1 MNMKQIWVKVIPW
14 KKKLVTTALENGAD
28 ALILAE
34 GDSEKAKKLGRI
46 STVAPDGDLK
56 WGEDVVEVTIRGP
69 EDEKEIVRLA
79 QTRKV
84 VAKTT
89 DWTVIPLEN
98 LVAQTNNVL
107 VEAANLEEARTALG
121 VLEKGVDG
129 VVINVSEPAELKK
142 ILTSLRETGG
152 ETPLT
157 IGEVVSI
164 KTLGMGDRVCI
175 DTCTQMGKGE
185 GMLIGNTSQ
194 ALFLVHAESVEN
206 PYVATRPFRVNAG
219 PVHAYVRV
227 PGGKTRYLSELK
239 SGDEALMVNSQG
251 KSGSVVVGRVKI
263 EKRPLV
269 LIEARAEDKI
279 FSAILQNAETIRLT
293 RPDGEPVSIVSLK
306 EGDQVLMAI
315 EAGGRHFGY
324 HIEETITEK

>member
-1 MNMKQIWVKVIPW
+1 MKQIWVKVIPW
-14 KKKLVTTALENGAD
+14 KKKLVTTALENGAE
-28 ALILAE
+28 ALVLAE

-46 STVAPDGDLK
+46 PTVAPDGDLK
-56 WGEDVVEVTIRGP
+56 WGEDVVEVTIRGS

-79 QTRKV
+79 QTKKV

-98 LVAQTNNVL
+98 LVAQTGNVL
-107 VEAANLEEARTALG
+107 VEVANLEEARTALG

-129 VVINVSEPAELKK
+129 VVINVTEPAELKK

-239 SGDEALMVNSQG
+239 SGDEVLMVNSQG
-251 KSGSVVVGRVKI
+251 KSGPVVVGRVKI

-269 LIEARAEDKI
+269 LIEARAEGKV

-306 EGDQVLMAI
+306 EGDQVLMSI

>member
-1 MNMKQIWVKVIPW
+1 MKQIWVKVIPW

-28 ALILAE
+28 ALVLAE

-46 STVAPDGDLK
+46 PTVAPDGDLK
-56 WGEDVVEVTIRGP
+56 WGEEVVEVTIRGP

-79 QTRKV
+79 QTKKV

-98 LVAQTNNVL
+98 LVAQTSNVL

-239 SGDEALMVNSQG
+239 SGDEVLMVNSQG
-251 KSGSVVVGRVKI
+251 KSGPVVVGRVKI

-269 LIEARAEDKI
+269 LIEARAEGKV
-279 FSAILQNAETIRLT
+279 FSTILQNAETIRLT

-306 EGDQVLMAI
+306 EGDQVLMSI

>member
-1 MNMKQIWVKVIPW
+1 MKQIWVKVIPW

-28 ALILAE
+28 ALVLAA

-46 STVAPDGDLK
+46 PTVAPDGDLK
-56 WGEDVVEVTIRGP
+56 WGEEVVEVTIRGP

-79 QTRKV
+79 QTKKV

-107 VEAANLEEARTALG
+107 VEVANLEEARTALG

-129 VVINVSEPAELKK
+129 VVINVSEPAALKK

-157 IGEVVSI
+157 IGEVVFI

-239 SGDEALMVNSQG
+239 SGDEVLMVNSQG
-251 KSGSVVVGRVKI
+251 KSGPVVVGRVKI

-269 LIEARAEDKI
+269 LIEARAEGKV
-279 FSAILQNAETIRLT
+279 FSTILQNAETIRLT

-306 EGDQVLMAI
+306 EGDQVLMSI

>member
-1 MNMKQIWVKVIPW
+1 MKQIWVKVIPW

-28 ALILAE
+28 ALVLAE

-46 STVAPDGDLK
+46 PTVAPDGDLK
-56 WGEDVVEVTIRGP
+56 WGEDVVEVTIRGS

-84 VAKTT
+84 VATTT

-98 LVAQTNNVL
+98 LVAQTGNVL
-107 VEAANLEEARTALG
+107 VEVANLEEARTALG

-142 ILTSLRETGG
+142 MLTSLRETGG
-152 ETPLT
+152 EAPLA

-239 SGDEALMVNSQG
+239 SGDEVLMVNSQG
-251 KSGSVVVGRVKI
+251 KSGPVVVGRVKI

-269 LIEARAEDKI
+269 LIEARAEGKV
-279 FSAILQNAETIRLT
+279 FSTILQNAETIRLT

-306 EGDQVLMAI
+306 EGDQVLMSV

>member
-1 MNMKQIWVKVIPW
+1 MKQIWVKVIPW

-28 ALILAE
+28 ALVLAE

-46 STVAPDGDLK
+46 PTVAPDGDLK
-56 WGEDVVEVTIRGP
+56 WGEDVVEVTIRGR
-69 EDEKEIVRLA
+69 EDEMEIVRLA

-107 VEAANLEEARTALG
+107 VEAVNLEEARTALG

-239 SGDEALMVNSQG
+239 SGDEVLMVNSQG
-251 KSGSVVVGRVKI
+251 KSVPVVVGRVKI
-263 EKRPLV
+263 ERRPLV
-269 LIEARAEDKI
+269 LIEARAEGKV

>member
-1 MNMKQIWVKVIPW
+1 MKQIWVRVVPW

-28 ALILAE
+28 ALVLAA
-34 GDSEKAKKLGRI
+34 GDSDKAKKLGRI
-46 STVAPDGDLK
+46 TTVAPDGDLRL
-56 WGEDVVEVTIRGP
+56 GEDVAEVTIKGP
-69 EDEKEIVRLA
+69 EDEREIVRLA

-84 VAKTT
+84 MVRTT

-98 LVAQTNNVL
+98 IVAQAGNIW
-107 VEAANLEEARTALG
+107 VEASNLEEARTAFG

-129 VVINVSEPAELKK
+129 VVITVDDPVELKK
-142 ILTSLRETGG
+142 MLTALKAAGG
-152 ETPLT
+152 DIDLKTA
-157 IGEVVSI
+157 EVLSV

-194 ALFLVHAESVEN
+194 ALFLVHSESVEN

-227 PGGKTRYLSELK
+227 SGGKTRYLSELK
-239 SGDEALMVNSQG
+239 SGDEVLVVSFQG
-251 KSGSVVVGRVKI
+251 KISPAVVGRVKI
-263 EKRPLV
+263 EKRPLILV
-269 LIEARAEDKI
+269 EARVEDRS
-279 FSAILQNAETIRLT
+279 FSTILQNAETIRLT
-293 RPDGEPVSIVSLK
+293 APNGEPVSVVSLK
-306 EGDQVLMAI
+306 EGDQVLMAV

-324 HIEETITEK
+324 KVEETITEK

>member
-1 MNMKQIWVKVIPW
+1 MKQIWVKVIPW

-28 ALILAE
+28 ALVLAE

-46 STVAPDGDLK
+46 PTVAPDGDLK

-79 QTRKV
+79 QTKKV

-239 SGDEALMVNSQG
+239 SGDEVLMVNSQG
-251 KSGSVVVGRVKI
+251 QSMPVVVGRVKI

-269 LIEARAEDKI
+269 LIEVRAEGKV
-279 FSAILQNAETIRLT
+279 FSTILQNAETIRLT

>member
-1 MNMKQIWVKVIPW
+1 MKQIWVKVIPW

-28 ALILAE
+28 ALVLAE

-46 STVAPDGDLK
+46 PTVAPDGDLK
-56 WGEDVVEVTIRGP
+56 WGEDVVEVTIRGS

-79 QTRKV
+79 QTKKV

-98 LVAQTNNVL
+98 LVAQTGNVL
-107 VEAANLEEARTALG
+107 VEVANLEEARTALG

-129 VVINVSEPAELKK
+129 VVINVTEPAELKK

-152 ETPLT
+152 EAPLT

-239 SGDEALMVNSQG
+239 SGDEVLMVNSQG
-251 KSGSVVVGRVKI
+251 KSGPVVVGRVKI

-269 LIEARAEDKI
+269 LIEARAEGKV

>member
-1 MNMKQIWVKVIPW
+1 MKQIWVKVIPW
-14 KKKLVTTALENGAD
+14 KKKMVTTALENGAE
-28 ALILAE
+28 ALVLAE

-46 STVAPDGDLK
+46 PTVAPDGDLK
-56 WGEDVVEVTIRGP
+56 WGEEVMEVTIRGP

-79 QTRKV
+79 QTKKV

-107 VEAANLEEARTALG
+107 VEVANLEEARTALG

-129 VVINVSEPAELKK
+129 VVINVSEPAALKK

-157 IGEVVSI
+157 IGEVVFI

-239 SGDEALMVNSQG
+239 SGDEVLMVNSQG
-251 KSGSVVVGRVKI
+251 QSGPVVVGRVKI

-269 LIEARAEDKI
+269 LIEARAEGKV
-279 FSAILQNAETIRLT
+279 FSTILQNAETIRLT

-306 EGDQVLMAI
+306 EGDQVLMSI

>member
-1 MNMKQIWVKVIPW
+1 MKQIWVKVIPW
-14 KKKLVTTALENGAD
+14 KKKLVTTALENGAE
-28 ALILAE
+28 ALVLAE

-46 STVAPDGDLK
+46 PTVAPDGDLK
-56 WGEDVVEVTIRGP
+56 WGEEVVEVTIRGP

-79 QTRKV
+79 QTKKV

-107 VEAANLEEARTALG
+107 VEVANLEEARTALG

-129 VVINVSEPAELKK
+129 VVINVTEPSELKK
-142 ILTSLRETGG
+142 ILTFLRETGG

-239 SGDEALMVNSQG
+239 SGDEVLMVNSQG
-251 KSGSVVVGRVKI
+251 KSGPVVVGRVKI

-269 LIEARAEDKI
+269 LIEARAEGKV
-279 FSAILQNAETIRLT
+279 FATILQNAETIRLT

>member
-1 MNMKQIWVKVIPW
+1 MKQIWVKVIPW

-28 ALILAE
+28 ALVLAE

-46 STVAPDGDLK
+46 PTVAPDGDLK
-56 WGEDVVEVTIRGP
+56 WGEDVVEVTIRGS

-79 QTRKV
+79 QTKKV

-107 VEAANLEEARTALG
+107 VEVANLEEARTALG

-129 VVINVSEPAELKK
+129 VVINVTEPAELKK

-239 SGDEALMVNSQG
+239 SGDEVLMVNSQG
-251 KSGSVVVGRVKI
+251 KSGPVVVGRVKI

-269 LIEARAEDKI
+269 LIEARAEGKV

-306 EGDQVLMAI
+306 EGDQVLMSI

>member
-1 MNMKQIWVKVIPW
+1 MKQVWVKVIPW

-28 ALILAE
+28 ALVLAE

-46 STVAPDGDLK
+46 PTVAPDGDLK
-56 WGEDVVEVTIRGP
+56 WGEEVVEVTIRGP
-69 EDEKEIVRLA
+69 EDEKEIIRLA
-79 QTRKV
+79 QTKKV

-98 LVAQTNNVL
+98 LVAQTDNVL
-107 VEAANLEEARTALG
+107 VEVANLEEARTALG

-157 IGEVVSI
+157 IGEVVFI

-175 DTCTQMGKGE
+175 DTCTQMGMGE

-239 SGDEALMVNSQG
+239 SGDEVLMVNSQG
-251 KSGSVVVGRVKI
+251 KSGPVVVGRVKI
-263 EKRPLV
+263 ERRPLV
-269 LIEARAEDKI
+269 LIEARAEGKV

-293 RPDGEPVSIVSLK
+293 RPDGEPVSIVYLK
-306 EGDQVLMAI
+306 EGDQVLMSI

>member
-1 MNMKQIWVKVIPW
+1 MKQIWVKVIPW

-28 ALILAE
+28 ALVLAE

-46 STVAPDGDLK
+46 PTVAPDGDLK
-56 WGEDVVEVTIRGP
+56 WGEDVVEVTIRGS

-79 QTRKV
+79 QTKKV

-107 VEAANLEEARTALG
+107 VEVANLEEARTALG

-152 ETPLT
+152 EAPLT

-239 SGDEALMVNSQG
+239 SGDEVLMVNSQG
-251 KSGSVVVGRVKI
+251 KSGPVVVGRVKI

-269 LIEARAEDKI
+269 LIEARAEGKV

>member
-1 MNMKQIWVKVIPW
+1 MKQIWVKVIPW

-28 ALILAE
+28 ALVLAA

-46 STVAPDGDLK
+46 PTVAPDGDLK
-56 WGEDVVEVTIRGP
+56 WGEDVAEVTIRGS

-79 QTRKV
+79 QTKKV
-84 VAKTT
+84 VATTT

-98 LVAQTNNVL
+98 IVAQTNNVL
-107 VEAANLEEARTALG
+107 VETSNLEDARTALG

-152 ETPLT
+152 EAPLT

-239 SGDEALMVNSQG
+239 SGDEVLMVNSQG
-251 KSGSVVVGRVKI
+251 KSGPVVVGRVKI

-269 LIEARAEDKI
+269 LIEARAKGKV
-279 FSAILQNAETIRLT
+279 FSTILQNAETIRLT

-306 EGDQVLMAI
+306 EGDQVLMSV

>member
-1 MNMKQIWVKVIPW
+1 
-14 KKKLVTTALENGAD
+14 
-28 ALILAE
+28 
-34 GDSEKAKKLGRI
+34 
-46 STVAPDGDLK
+46 
-56 WGEDVVEVTIRGP
+56 VEVTIRGS

-84 VAKTT
+84 MATTT

-98 LVAQTNNVL
+98 LVAQTSNVL
-107 VEAANLEEARTALG
+107 VEVANLEDARTALG

-239 SGDEALMVNSQG
+239 SGDEVLMVNSQG
-251 KSGSVVVGRVKI
+251 KSGPVVVGRVKI

-269 LIEARAEDKI
+269 LIEARAEGKV
-279 FSAILQNAETIRLT
+279 FSTILQNAETIRLT

-306 EGDQVLMAI
+306 EGDQVLMSV

>member
-1 MNMKQIWVKVIPW
+1 MKQIWVKVIPW

-28 ALILAE
+28 ALVLAE

-46 STVAPDGDLK
+46 PTVAPDGDLK
-56 WGEDVVEVTIRGP
+56 WGEDVVEVTIRGR
-69 EDEKEIVRLA
+69 EDEMEIVRLA
-79 QTRKV
+79 QTKKV

-157 IGEVVSI
+157 IGEVVFI

-239 SGDEALMVNSQG
+239 SGDEVLMVNSQG
-251 KSGSVVVGRVKI
+251 KSVPVVVGRVKI
-263 EKRPLV
+263 ERRPLV
-269 LIEARAEDKI
+269 LIEARAEGKV
-279 FSAILQNAETIRLT
+279 FSTILQNAETIRLT
-293 RPDGEPVSIVSLK
+293 RPDGDPVSIVSLK

-324 HIEETITEK
+324 HIEETITEQ

>member
-1 MNMKQIWVKVIPW
+1 MKQLWVKVIPW

-28 ALILAE
+28 ALVLAE

-46 STVAPDGDLK
+46 TAVAPDGDLK

-79 QTRKV
+79 QSKKV

-89 DWTVIPLEN
+89 DWTIIPLEN
-98 LVAQTNNVL
+98 IVAQTDNVL
-107 VEAANLEEARTALG
+107 VEASNLEEARTALG

-129 VVINVSEPAELKK
+129 VVINVSEPVALKK
-142 ILTSLRETGG
+142 ILTFLKEAGG

-175 DTCTQMGKGE
+175 DTCTHMGKGE

-194 ALFLVHAESVEN
+194 ALFLVHSESVEN

-239 SGDEALMVNSQG
+239 SGDEVVMVNAQG
-251 KSGSVVVGRVKI
+251 KAVPVIVGRVKI

-269 LIEARAEDKI
+269 LIEAQAEGKV
-279 FSAILQNAETIRLT
+279 FSTILQNAETIRLT
-293 RPDGEPVSIVSLK
+293 RPDGEPVSVVSLK

-315 EAGGRHFGY
+315 ETGGRHFGY

>member
-1 MNMKQIWVKVIPW
+1 MKQIWVKVIPW

-28 ALILAE
+28 ALVLAE

-46 STVAPDGDLK
+46 PTVAPDGDLK
-56 WGEDVVEVTIRGP
+56 WGEDVVEVTIRGS

-79 QTRKV
+79 QTKKV
-84 VAKTT
+84 VATTT

-98 LVAQTNNVL
+98 IVAQTNNVL
-107 VEAANLEEARTALG
+107 VETSNLEDAKTALG

-129 VVINVSEPAELKK
+129 VVINVPEPAELKK

-239 SGDEALMVNSQG
+239 SGDEVLMVNSQG
-251 KSGSVVVGRVKI
+251 KSMPVVVGRVKI

-269 LIEARAEDKI
+269 LIEARTEGKV
-279 FSAILQNAETIRLT
+279 FSTILQNAETIRLT

-306 EGDQVLMAI
+306 EGDQVLMSI

>member
-1 MNMKQIWVKVIPW
+1 MKQIWVKVIPW

-28 ALILAE
+28 ALVLAE

-46 STVAPDGDLK
+46 PTVAPDGDLK
-56 WGEDVVEVTIRGP
+56 WGEDVVEVTIRGS
-69 EDEKEIVRLA
+69 EDEKEVVRLA

-84 VAKTT
+84 VATTT

-98 LVAQTNNVL
+98 IVAQTNNVL
-107 VEAANLEEARTALG
+107 VETSNLEDARTALG

-152 ETPLT
+152 EAPLT

-239 SGDEALMVNSQG
+239 SGDEVLMVNSQG
-251 KSGSVVVGRVKI
+251 KSGPVVVGRVKI

-269 LIEARAEDKI
+269 LIEARAEGKV
-279 FSAILQNAETIRLT
+279 FSTILQNAETIRLT

-306 EGDQVLMAI
+306 EGDQVLMSV

>member
-1 MNMKQIWVKVIPW
+1 MKQIWVKVIPW

-28 ALILAE
+28 ALVLAE
-34 GDSEKAKKLGRI
+34 ADSEKAKKLGRI
-46 STVAPDGDLK
+46 PTVAPDGDLK
-56 WGEDVVEVTIRGP
+56 WGEDVVEVTIRGS

-98 LVAQTNNVL
+98 LVAQTGNVL
-107 VEAANLEEARTALG
+107 VEVANLEEARTALG

-239 SGDEALMVNSQG
+239 SGDEVLMVNSQG
-251 KSGSVVVGRVKI
+251 KSGPVVVGRVKI

-269 LIEARAEDKI
+269 LIEARAEGKV

>member
-1 MNMKQIWVKVIPW
+1 MKQIWVKVIPW
-14 KKKLVTTALENGAD
+14 KKKLVTTALENGAE
-28 ALILAE
+28 ALVLAE

-46 STVAPDGDLK
+46 PTVAPDGDLK
-56 WGEDVVEVTIRGP
+56 WGEDVVEVTIRGS

-79 QTRKV
+79 QTKKV

-98 LVAQTNNVL
+98 LVAQTGNVL
-107 VEAANLEEARTALG
+107 VEVANLEEARTALG

-152 ETPLT
+152 EAPLT

-239 SGDEALMVNSQG
+239 SGDEVLMVNSQG
-251 KSGSVVVGRVKI
+251 KSGPVVVGRVKI

-269 LIEARAEDKI
+269 LIEARAEGKV

>member
-1 MNMKQIWVKVIPW
+1 MKQIWVKVIPW

-28 ALILAE
+28 ALVLAE

-46 STVAPDGDLK
+46 PTVAPDGDLK
-56 WGEDVVEVTIRGP
+56 WGEDVVEVTIRGS

-79 QTRKV
+79 QTKKV

-107 VEAANLEEARTALG
+107 VEVANLEEARTALG

-129 VVINVSEPAELKK
+129 VVINVTEPAELKK

-152 ETPLT
+152 EAPLT

-239 SGDEALMVNSQG
+239 SGDEVLMVNSQG
-251 KSGSVVVGRVKI
+251 KSGPVVVGRVKI

-269 LIEARAEDKI
+269 LIEARAEGKV

-306 EGDQVLMAI
+306 EGDQVLMSI